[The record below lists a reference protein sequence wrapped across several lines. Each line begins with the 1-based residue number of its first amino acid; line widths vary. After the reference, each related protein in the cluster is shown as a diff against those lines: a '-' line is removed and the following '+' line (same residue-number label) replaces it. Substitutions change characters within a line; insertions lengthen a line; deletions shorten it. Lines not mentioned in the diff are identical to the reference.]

1 MPNYA
6 KSHGILMGLA
16 FVVVLP
22 GGAIL
27 VRLLSSRG
35 KTAVWLHVG
44 IQIMGWVLMIAGLP
58 MGIKVGKILDR
69 VSPQI

>member
-1 MPNYA
+1 
-6 KSHGILMGLA
+6 MGLA

-27 VRLLSSRG
+27 VRLLSTTG

-44 IQIMGWVLMIAGLP
+44 IQIVGWVLMIAGL
-58 MGIKVGKILDR
+58 DR
-69 VSPQI
+69 KSVV